1 MIIEEFK
8 NIKSGARELRQFGAT
23 MGFAL
28 LALGIVVLLRKKDF
42 SVALWGT
49 SVLFFMLG
57 FLAPVS
63 LKFLH
68 KIWMSLAIVM
78 GWFMTRLILSVLF
91 FVILTPVSLLARLFG
106 KRFMDT
112 GFKGGARESFW
123 IVRAGEKK
131 EQTRYEKQF

>member
-8 NIKSGARELRQFGAT
+8 NIKSGTRELHQFGVT
-23 MGFAL
+23 MGFVL
-28 LALGIVVLLRKKDF
+28 LALGVVVFLRKKYF
-42 SVALWGT
+42 PVALWGP
-49 SVLFFMLG
+49 SMLFFMLG
-57 FLAPVS
+57 FLAPAS

-112 GFKGGARESFW
+112 EFKGGAQKSFW